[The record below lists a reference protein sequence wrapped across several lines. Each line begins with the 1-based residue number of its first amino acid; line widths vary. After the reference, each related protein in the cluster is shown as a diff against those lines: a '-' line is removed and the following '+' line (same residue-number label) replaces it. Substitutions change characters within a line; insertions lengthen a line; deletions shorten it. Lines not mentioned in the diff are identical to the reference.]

1 MPPESTADELL
12 ELLAA
17 IGDTLAIEPS
27 EATGEEDA
35 SRRALA
41 ALEHRKVLEHRALL
55 VRVALENFQNDPN
68 AYPAARTAAWL
79 REQTAIARGDQ

>member
-27 EATGEEDA
+27 EATGEEDGRLPPSA
-35 SRRALA
+35 GGA
-41 ALEHRKVLEHRALL
+41 
-55 VRVALENFQNDPN
+55 
-68 AYPAARTAAWL
+68 
-79 REQTAIARGDQ
+79 